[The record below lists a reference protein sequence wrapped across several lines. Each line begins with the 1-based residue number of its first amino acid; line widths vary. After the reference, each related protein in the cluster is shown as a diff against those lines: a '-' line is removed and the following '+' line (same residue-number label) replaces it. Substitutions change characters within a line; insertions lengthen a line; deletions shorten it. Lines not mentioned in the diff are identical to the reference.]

1 MRRIESQT
9 HIPITE
15 KNLYRIALWPHARKW
30 LLAFLPIA
38 LLLAVFGIGGRMNAA
53 VTVIS
58 MLAVGSFLLIFCL
71 PQLRTQ
77 YKSLALLRRIPDF
90 DLLLKD
96 KQLRWQNG
104 AWGYVDGQWFIRVSR
119 IHSAV
124 LRASELDFS
133 VPVRGFSDAY
143 NVSNGMPLHLRR
155 LVFTLLDGKTIF
167 ACSEADQNIINWLKQ
182 HGGRPDWEKKKRR

>member
-1 MRRIESQT
+1 MRKKESQT
-9 HIPITE
+9 HIPITK
-15 KNLYRIALWPHARKW
+15 KNLCRIALWPHVRKW
-30 LLAFLPIA
+30 LMAFLPIA
-38 LLLAVFGIGGRMNAA
+38 LLLAFFGSGGRMNAA

-58 MLAVGSFLLIFCL
+58 MLAVGGFLLIFCL

-77 YKSLALLRRIPDF
+77 YKSLALLRHIPDF

-104 AWGYVDGQWFIRVSR
+104 AWSYVDNNWFIRVSR
-119 IHSAV
+119 NHCAILNAG
-124 LRASELDFS
+124 EIDFS

-143 NVSNGMPLHLRR
+143 TVSKGLPLHLRR
-155 LVFTLLDGKTIF
+155 LAFTLLNGKTIF
-167 ACSEADQNIINWLKQ
+167 ICSEADQNIINWLKQ